1 MNAVPGVAQAPAT
14 ITGRILDSLTQVPL
28 AGVQVLVVGQAEGR
42 SNASGQYTVNGVR
55 PGAVVVRAR
64 LLGHEPVERRFTV
77 SAGETKTLDFAL
89 PRRTATLDQVVVTGT
104 AGETQRRAIGN
115 VVESINASDVLAT
128 APVMSVGQVIG
139 ARTPGVIMLPP
150 SGQVGTG
157 SQVRVRGAS
166 SMSLTN
172 DPIIYVDGVRM
183 DATPNRGPGQRGGLG
198 TSRLDDIAP
207 EDIET
212 IEVIKGPAAATLYG
226 TEASNGVIQIRTK
239 RGKTGAPTWSFAT
252 RQGTNWLQN
261 PSGRAG
267 VLWAKD
273 PATNQLVSVNLYER
287 EKTEGNGPIFN
298 NGRNQGYDLS
308 LSGGTD
314 ATRYFTSGSYDND
327 VGVVAWNWAKKL
339 TLRGNL
345 DVIATDKFKLATSM
359 GYVRNRTRLAQ
370 EAIDVDPFGNLVWG
384 SPLTLTKGTR
394 GFMVSPPEEWA
405 SVESHADAD
414 RITPSLTANYN
425 PWSWFTNRLVTG
437 IDVTSESNWNLYPL
451 QPNGSLDFLGS
462 NGAGT
467 KSVAR
472 VQQSYVTLDYA
483 GSAKLQRGDNLDF
496 TTSVG
501 LQYYRREVSTI
512 TGTAST
518 FPATPVTTLSGGTS
532 RSSAEDYLAN
542 ATVGVFGQQE
552 VAWKNRLFVTAALR
566 GDDNSAFGEEF
577 KAAYYPKVS
586 TSWVISEE
594 PWFGVPGVN
603 NLKLRGA
610 LGAAGTQPGT
620 FDAAQLFNPAVGY
633 SNLPAITPSSFGNPQ
648 LRPERSTELELGFD
662 GTVLGGRTDISYTHF
677 SRKITD
683 AIVNV
688 PIPPSQ
694 GFPGTQVVNI
704 GRVSG
709 WGHELSL
716 TSRVIEGRRFAWEVG
731 AQLATNGTR
740 IEDMGGLTFTAVPGG
755 QAQNR
760 VGFGVADIFMYKILS
775 ATIDSGGFV
784 TSSTCDG
791 GTGRSGLEMGGAPQ
805 PCATAPRVR
814 WGPSQPTWQQGY
826 SSTVTLWDNLRLYA
840 RVDGNGGHWQ
850 ADTEV
855 RALHNLGLTK
865 AVILRN
871 DPFLQAYRAIE
882 ADATGTYQ
890 AGFLRLRELAASYT
904 MPPRFA
910 RRLAASRGTVT
921 VSARNLMMLWTAQ
934 NGWGTHRD
942 GQIDIP
948 VADQHVWDPEI
959 RANGSLS
966 SGFQTIM
973 PPTASFMA
981 SLHLT
986 F

>member
-1 MNAVPGVAQAPAT
+1 
-14 ITGRILDSLTQVPL
+14 
-28 AGVQVLVVGQAEGR
+28 
-42 SNASGQYTVNGVR
+42 
-55 PGAVVVRAR
+55 
-64 LLGHEPVERRFTV
+64 
-77 SAGETKTLDFAL
+77 
-89 PRRTATLDQVVVTGT
+89 
-104 AGETQRRAIGN
+104 
-115 VVESINASDVLAT
+115 
-128 APVMSVGQVIG
+128 
-139 ARTPGVIMLPP
+139 
-150 SGQVGTG
+150 
-157 SQVRVRGAS
+157 
-166 SMSLTN
+166 
-172 DPIIYVDGVRM
+172 
-183 DATPNRGPGQRGGLG
+183 
-198 TSRLDDIAP
+198 
-207 EDIET
+207 
-212 IEVIKGPAAATLYG
+212 
-226 TEASNGVIQIRTK
+226 
-239 RGKTGAPTWSFAT
+239 
-252 RQGTNWLQN
+252 
-261 PSGRAG
+261 
-267 VLWAKD
+267 
-273 PATNQLVSVNLYER
+273 
-287 EKTEGNGPIFN
+287 
-298 NGRNQGYDLS
+298 
-308 LSGGTD
+308 
-314 ATRYFTSGSYDND
+314 
-327 VGVVAWNWAKKL
+327 
-339 TLRGNL
+339 
-345 DVIATDKFKLATSM
+345 
-359 GYVRNRTRLAQ
+359 
-370 EAIDVDPFGNLVWG
+370 
-384 SPLTLTKGTR
+384 
-394 GFMVSPPEEWA
+394 MVSPPEEWET
-405 SVESHADAD
+405 VESHADAD
-414 RITPSLTANYN
+414 RITPSITANYS

-451 QPNGSLDFLGS
+451 QPTGSLDFLGS
-462 NGAGT
+462 NGSGT

-483 GSAKLQRGDNLDF
+483 GSAKLRRGENLDF

-518 FPATPVTTLSGGTS
+518 FPAIPVTTLSGGTT

-552 VAWKNRLFVTAALR
+552 MGWKNRFFVTAALR
-566 GDDNSAFGEEF
+566 GDDNSAFGKQF
-577 KAAYYPKVS
+577 KAAYYPKLS
-586 TSWVISEE
+586 SAWVISEE
-594 PWFGVPGVN
+594 PWFHFRGVN

-633 SNLPAITPSSFGNPQ
+633 QNLPAITPASFGNPQ
-648 LRPERSTELELGFD
+648 LRPERSAELELGFD
-662 GTVLGGRTDISYTHF
+662 GTILRGSTDVSYTHF
-677 SRKITD
+677 GRNITD

-694 GFPGTQVVNI
+694 GFPGTQVINV
-704 GRVSG
+704 GRVSA

-716 TSRVIEGRRFAWEVG
+716 TSRLFEGRRFAWEAS

-740 IEDMGGLTFTAVPGG
+740 IKDMGALTFTTVPGG

-775 ATIDSGGFV
+775 ANIDTAGFV
-784 TSSTCDG
+784 TSSMCDG
-791 GTGRSGLEMGGAPQ
+791 GTGRAGLEMGGAPT
-805 PCATAPRVR
+805 PCASAPRVR
-814 WGPSQPTWQQGY
+814 WGASQPTWQQGY
-826 SSTVTLWDNLRLYA
+826 SSTFTLWDNLRLYA

-855 RALHNLGLTK
+855 RALHNLGLTR

-890 AGFLRLRELAASYT
+890 AGFLRLREVSASYT
-904 MPPRFA
+904 ISPRYVS
-910 RRLAASRGTVT
+910 RVGASRGSIT
-921 VSARNLMMLWTAQ
+921 VSGRNLMMLWTSQ

-948 VADQHVWDPEI
+948 IAAQHVWDPEI

>member
-1 MNAVPGVAQAPAT
+1 MHTAIAAAQAPAT
-14 ITGRILDSLTQVPL
+14 ITGRILDSLTQRPL

-42 SNASGQYTVNGVR
+42 SNASGQYTVSGVR

-64 LLGHEPVERRFTV
+64 LLGHEPAERRFTV

-89 PRRTATLDQVVVTGT
+89 PRPTTTLDQVVVTGT

-128 APVMSVGQVIG
+128 APVLSVGQVIG

-183 DATPNRGPGQRGGLG
+183 DGTPNRGPGQRGGLG

-207 EDIET
+207 EDIAT
-212 IEVIKGPAAATLYG
+212 IEVIKGPAASTLYG

-239 RGKTGAPTWSFAT
+239 RGKSGAPTWNFAT

-267 VLWAKD
+267 LLWAKD

-287 EKTEGNGPIFN
+287 EKTQGSGPIFN
-298 NGRNQGYDLS
+298 NGKNEGYDLS

-314 ATRYFTSGSYDND
+314 ATRYFTSGSYDHD
-327 VGVVAWNWAKKL
+327 VGVVSWNWVKKL

-345 DVIATDKFKLATSM
+345 DVIATDRFKLATSM

-384 SPLTLTKGTR
+384 SPLTLTRGTR

-405 SVESHADAD
+405 TVESHADAD
-414 RITPSLTANYN
+414 RITPSLTANYT

-483 GSAKLQRGDNLDF
+483 GSAKLHRGDNLDF

-518 FPATPVTTLSGGTS
+518 FPAIPVTTLSGGTT

-552 VAWKNRLFVTAALR
+552 VAWKNRFFVTAALR
-566 GDDNSAFGEEF
+566 GDDNSAFGEQF
-577 KAAYYPKVS
+577 KAAYYPKLS
-586 TSWVISEE
+586 SSWVISEE
-594 PWFGVPGVN
+594 PWFYVRGVN

-620 FDAAQLFNPAVGY
+620 FDAPQLFNPAVGFQ
-633 SNLPAITPSSFGNPQ
+633 NQPAITPSSFGNPQ

-662 GTVLGGRTDISYTHF
+662 GTVLGGSTDVAYTHF

-716 TSRVIEGRRFAWEVG
+716 TSRLIEGRRVAWEVG

-740 IEDMGGLTFTAVPGG
+740 IKDMGALTFTTVPGG

-791 GTGRSGLEMGGAPQ
+791 GTGRAGLEMGGAPQ

-826 SSTVTLWDNLRLYA
+826 SSTLTLWDNLRLYA

-890 AGFLRLRELAASYT
+890 AGFLRLREVAASYT
-904 MPPRFA
+904 ISPQLA

-921 VSARNLMMLWTAQ
+921 VSGRNLMMLWTAQ

-948 VADQHVWDPEI
+948 IAEQHVWDPEI